1 MKIKTNK
8 REKMDN
14 YIQKNLGK
22 KKDPKL
28 SAKQVMELSALIG
41 KWLAY
46 SEHNHWSKV
55 SIKEFIEQIVMIDLG
70 RFTDQYFYT
79 LKKYSFK
86 KDPTK
91 MKIKGIEWFRLISS
105 VERKIK
111 KDENIGQEIKKAH
124 HFYNEKT
131 IDGKANPTMKELK

>member
-1 MKIKTNK
+1 
-8 REKMDN
+8 MDN

-28 SAKQVMELSALIG
+28 SAKQVMELSGLIG

-91 MKIKGIEWFRLISS
+91 MRIKGIEWFRLIHS

-124 HFYNEKT
+124 HFYNGKT

>member
-1 MKIKTNK
+1 
-8 REKMDN
+8 MDS

-28 SAKQVMELSALIG
+28 SAKQVMEITALIG

-55 SIKEFIEQIVMIDLG
+55 SIKEFLEQIVMIDLG

-79 LKKYSFK
+79 LKHYSFK
-86 KDPTK
+86 K
-91 MKIKGIEWFRLISS
+91 
-105 VERKIK
+105 
-111 KDENIGQEIKKAH
+111 
-124 HFYNEKT
+124 KT
-131 IDGKANPTMKELK
+131 Y

>member
-1 MKIKTNK
+1 MYNK
-8 REKMDN
+8 KK
-14 YIQKNLGK
+14 KNLGK

-28 SAKQVMELSALIG
+28 SAKQVMELTALIG

-55 SIKEFIEQIVMIDLG
+55 SVKDFLEQIVMMDLS

-86 KDPTK
+86 KEPTK
-91 MKIKGIEWFRLISS
+91 MRIKGMEWWRLISS
-105 VERKIK
+105 VEKQIK
-111 KDENIGQEIKKAH
+111 KDECIGQEIKKAH
-124 HFYNEKT
+124 SFYNGKT
-131 IDGKANPTMKELK
+131 IDGKVNPEIKELHE

>member
-1 MKIKTNK
+1 
-8 REKMDN
+8 MDN

-28 SAKQVMELSALIG
+28 SAKQVMELTALIG

-55 SIKEFIEQIVMIDLG
+55 SIKDFLEQMVILDLS

-79 LKKYSFK
+79 LKQYSFK
-86 KDPTK
+86 KQPTK
-91 MKIKGIEWFRLISS
+91 IKIKGMEWFRLIGS
-105 VERKIK
+105 VERQIK
-111 KDENIGQEIKKAH
+111 KDECIKQEIKKAH
-124 HFYNEKT
+124 NFYNGKT
-131 IDGKANPTMKELK
+131 IDINVNSEIKEIA

>member
-1 MKIKTNK
+1 
-8 REKMDN
+8 MDS

-28 SAKQVMELSALIG
+28 SAKQVMEITALIG

-55 SIKEFIEQIVMIDLG
+55 SIKEFLEQIVMIDLG

-79 LKKYSFK
+79 LKHYSFK
-86 KDPTK
+86 KKPTK
-91 MKIKGIEWFRLISS
+91 MKIKGMEWFRLISS
-105 VERKIK
+105 VEKRIK
-111 KDENIGQEIKKAH
+111 RDESIGQVIKKAH
-124 HFYNEKT
+124 HFYNKKT
-131 IDGKANPTMKELK
+131 IDGKVNPEIKELYE

>member
-1 MKIKTNK
+1 MKK
-8 REKMDN
+8 DN

-28 SAKQVMELSALIG
+28 SAKQVMELTALIG

-55 SIKEFIEQIVMIDLG
+55 SIKDFLEQIVMMDLS

-86 KDPTK
+86 KEPTK
-91 MKIKGIEWFRLISS
+91 MKIKGMEWFRLISS
-105 VERKIK
+105 VEKQIK
-111 KDENIGQEIKKAH
+111 KDECIGQEIKKAH
-124 HFYNEKT
+124 SFYNGKT
-131 IDGKANPTMKELK
+131 IDGKAEKPKKELGI

>member
-1 MKIKTNK
+1 
-8 REKMDN
+8 MDS

-28 SAKQVMELSALIG
+28 SAKQVMEITALIG

-55 SIKEFIEQIVMIDLG
+55 SIKEFLEQIVMIDLG
-70 RFTDQYFYT
+70 RFTDQYFYNI
-79 LKKYSFK
+79 KHYSFK
-86 KDPTK
+86 KKPTK
-91 MKIKGIEWFRLISS
+91 MKIKGMEWFRLISS
-105 VERKIK
+105 VEKRIK
-111 KDENIGQEIKKAH
+111 RDESIGQVIKKAH

-131 IDGKANPTMKELK
+131 IDGKVNPEIKELYE

>member
-1 MKIKTNK
+1 MNK
-8 REKMDN
+8 DN

-28 SAKQVMELSALIG
+28 SAKQVMELTALIG

-46 SEHNHWSKV
+46 SEHSHWSKV
-55 SIKEFIEQIVMIDLG
+55 SIKDFLEQIVMIDLG

-86 KDPTK
+86 KKPTK
-91 MKIKGIEWFRLISS
+91 MKIKGMEWFRLISL
-105 VERKIK
+105 VEKQIK
-111 KDENIGQEIKKAH
+111 KDEYIGQEHKRPH
-124 HFYNEKT
+124 NFYNGKT
-131 IDGKANPTMKELK
+131 IDEKVEQPLKELRE